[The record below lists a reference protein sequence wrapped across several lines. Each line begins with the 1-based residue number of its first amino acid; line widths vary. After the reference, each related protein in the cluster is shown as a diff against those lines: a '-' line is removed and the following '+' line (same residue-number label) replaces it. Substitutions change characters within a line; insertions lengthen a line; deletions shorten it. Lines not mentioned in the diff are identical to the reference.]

1 MCSFYTILCHK
12 KIEMK
17 TKSLYRLEWVYG
29 YRGRDA
35 RCNLSILPTGEIIY
49 YVAAV
54 VVLNNLQEQSQRHY
68 LGEHNS
74 VYNNLLEQSQRHYLG
89 EIIYIIYF

>member
-74 VYNNLLEQSQRHYLG
+74 VREK
-89 EIIYIIYF
+89 